1 MLVLQEEEK
10 QNKELL
16 AWYKE
21 LIALR
26 KKSPS
31 LYEGDYVAVLCDDEH
46 NVYGFRRET
55 EEESCIVLVNAG
67 AADYDARVEAQGTW
81 TNVFGQSYV
90 TKDADMLCAKLPAY
104 SVDILKKQKGS
115 TK

>member
-1 MLVLQEEEK
+1 M
-10 QNKELL
+10 
-16 AWYKE
+16 
-21 LIALR
+21 
-26 KKSPS
+26 
-31 LYEGDYVAVLCDDEH
+31 AVLCDDEH

-55 EEESCIVLVNAG
+55 EEESCIVLVNAD